1 MRIINIDL
9 SQDARCPQ
17 KVFGGNAR
25 EHNESKLIVKLPERI
40 LRDDISYYYFEFQTV
55 LGEHIVSPNI
65 YKNELSDGN
74 KISVLLWEQLL
85 PFAGDLNFCVNAV
98 NLAED
103 NTITIKGK
111 TSICVLQILKS
122 PTGEDALINVDSTK
136 EDLQKAIDDGVNEV
150 VKKISIVGQ
159 KTLNGGEIFSTYE
172 GENVNK
178 ALSEASSA
186 FGQNNIAGCLG
197 FKVSNFVKGGYDA
210 QGNPYYAK
218 VTLNTDAT
226 HFANIA
232 VGDKVSVRINY
243 NSTGLLVTAV
253 NTSTKTVTLNDLLR
267 SFPDFVASENDY
279 LWCVEKPE
287 AGDTPIGIGAFAG
300 GFKGNQANQDGSLAI
315 GRNNIADGRWS
326 VALGTGNKAG
336 YNTFVYGKNNKALRS
351 ETSIVLG
358 SNNQQIGY
366 MGDTFITGSN
376 NTVGN
381 IGYSN
386 IIGLGNAISN
396 AQRISVIG
404 TGNDTNIDKF
414 VADVTMIGNH
424 LRPHENNQVILG
436 SYNEVNENHRF
447 AVGFGDSESTRKST
461 LNVFSDGSAEVY
473 TQGNTNKSITQKQYV
488 DINLENKLDKITTA
502 GSTRLYSVNADGTQS
517 IIDYGYGYNNKLKI
531 AQYGQT
537 GKLASELTQPLDD
550 SNVLTTKSYVDDS
563 IATQISSVYKAK
575 GSVADISALPTP
587 DKAHEGFVYNIESE
601 FTTTDLFVEG
611 AGKTY
616 PAGTN
621 VVIVNTTGTEYK
633 YDVLAGMVDL
643 SNYATKKYVD
653 DAIGN
658 ITALFAS
665 LVDMTKTTQ
674 ADEPVNDTEIVNE
687 PTVDEGGLN

>member
-1 MRIINIDL
+1 MADNI
-9 SQDARCPQ
+9 
-17 KVFGGNAR
+17 
-25 EHNESKLIVKLPERI
+25 KLV
-40 LRDDISYYYFEFQTV
+40 
-55 LGEHIVSPNI
+55 
-65 YKNELSDGN
+65 
-74 KISVLLWEQLL
+74 
-85 PFAGDLNFCVNAV
+85 
-98 NLAED
+98 
-103 NTITIKGK
+103 
-111 TSICVLQILKS
+111 
-122 PTGEDALINVDSTK
+122 TK
-136 EDLQKAIDDGVNEV
+136 EYIDAIETDIQDS
-150 VKKISIVGQ
+150 KVGQ
-159 KTLNGGEIFSTYE
+159 KTPNGGEIFSTYDD
-172 GENVNK
+172 ENVNK

-197 FKVSNFVKGGYDA
+197 FKISNFVKGGYDA

-300 GFKGNQANQDGSLAI
+300 GFKGNQANQDGSFAF

-326 VALGTGNKAG
+326 VALGTENKAG

-358 SNNQQIGY
+358 SNNQQTGY

-386 IIGLGNAISN
+386 IIGLENAISN

-404 TGNDTNIDKF
+404 TGNDTNIDKS

-424 LRPHENNQVILG
+424 LRPHESNQVILG

-473 TQGNTNKSITQKQYV
+473 TQGITNKSIVQKQYV
-488 DINLENKLDKITTA
+488 DNSVANKLDKVTSAGTTRVY
-502 GSTRLYSVNADGTQS
+502 TINTDGTQGTLS
-517 IIDYGYGYNNKLKI
+517 YENNEATAYTVAQRTSAGNIIVAAPTIDTH
-531 AQYGQT
+531 A
-537 GKLASELTQPLDD
+537 
-550 SNVLTTKSYVDDS
+550 TTKKYVDDS
-563 IATQISSVYKAK
+563 IATQVSSVYKAK
-575 GSVADISALPTP
+575 GSIADISALPTP
-587 DKAHEGFVYNIESE
+587 DKDHEGFVYNIKSE

-621 VVIVNTTGTEYK
+621 VVIVNTIGTEYK

-643 SNYATKKYVD
+643 SNYVTNDTFTTGLNGKLDKVTSTGSYRAYIIAADGSQGTMVISSNTPSDNTIANRTSTGTLKCATPTANDDAATKKYVD

-658 ITALFAS
+658 IDSILATMFNDVS
-665 LVDMTKTTQ
+665 TQ
-674 ADEPVNDTEIVNE
+674 SDEE
-687 PTVDEGGLN
+687 PTHDEEVIA